1 MSAPASAQACTC
13 ATVAATSV
21 VSVFVIVCTL
31 IGAPPPTGTAPTWIC
46 RDVRRSMLRQGRM
59 GLCVMDR
66 AVPAAMLRV
75 RP

>member
-31 IGAPPPTGTAPTWIC
+31 IGASPPTGTGPTWMR
-46 RDVRRSMLRQGRM
+46 RDRRRSMLRQGRM
-59 GLCVMDR
+59 GLCVMGSGFR
-66 AVPAAMLRV
+66 AARARAGP
-75 RP
+75 